1 MVDGAI
7 QGELQEQIMLVLW
20 RREQGTVEDV
30 RADLPPQYQGAYTT
44 VATVLNRLVD
54 RGLLGRERLGRT
66 MTYTPTVTE
75 AQYLSRSIAQTLA
88 GASTEAREVALAE
101 LIGTIDEDELAGL
114 QEQIRRRTAS
124 RADR

>member
-1 MVDGAI
+1 
-7 QGELQEQIMLVLW
+7 MLVLW

-30 RADLPPQYQGAYTT
+30 RAGLPSQYQGAYTT

-54 RGLLGRERLGRT
+54 RGLLRRERLGRT
-66 MTYTPTVTE
+66 MTYTPMVSE
-75 AQYLSRSIAQTLA
+75 AQYLSRSIGQTLA
-88 GASTEAREVALAE
+88 GASTHARQVALAE

-124 RADR
+124 RADRS